1 MTDPVTLAPSAHP
14 DAAPSSGNASETNLT
29 QTRQGGNRQRP
40 NTINPTNA
48 ANFEGDC
55 PTLSAVLGLR
65 VERLNKKLPFHQFIE
80 KVYYH
85 AVSTY
90 KDRGDLHSL
99 FFDLENPLDSL
110 VSTYQPIKPEPVDNN
125 DETVDEVDHEIYK
138 EEIKQFV
145 QNKN

>member
-1 MTDPVTLAPSAHP
+1 MSTSDPVTLAPIAHL
-14 DAAPSSGNASETNLT
+14 DAVPSSGNASETNLT
-29 QTRQGGNRQRP
+29 RTRQGGNRRRS

-80 KVYYH
+80 KVYYLV
-85 AVSTY
+85 VSTY
-90 KDRGDLHSL
+90 KDGGDLHPL
-99 FFDLENPLDSL
+99 FFDLESPLDSL
-110 VSTYQPIKPEPVDNN
+110 VSKHRPIKPEPVDKE

-138 EEIKQFV
+138 EEIK
-145 QNKN
+145 